1 MFIEMDCPCKGK
13 NLDKLLQ
20 PLILCILAKNG
31 DMHGFAIHKEV
42 SKVPRF
48 KDKTP
53 DAAGL
58 YRYLKRME
66 GSGLLTS
73 ESDSGEKTEVGKPK
87 RIFSITEKGKA
98 CLSNWHKALEDYE
111 QYIYSLVEMIQ
122 EALQ

>member
-20 PLILCILAKNG
+20 PLILCILVKNG

-66 GSGLLTS
+66 DSGLLTS
-73 ESDSGEKTEVGKPK
+73 ESEQGDTAEAGKPK
-87 RIFSITEKGKA
+87 RIFSVTEKGRA
-98 CLSNWHKALEDYE
+98 CLENWCKALEDYDV
-111 QYIYSLVEMIQ
+111 YIQSLIELIQ
-122 EALQ
+122 DVL